1 MKVLC
6 TSSPD
11 MQGTFFLRM
20 KYLIPILAFFVI
32 SIGTTFAQAF
42 RHPGIYQSAAD
53 LAELKRKI
61 SAGESPWSQAFNKLK
76 AVADT
81 TFVIRP
87 AAHVMR
93 GPYGKPNIGGEDLR
107 KGAEM
112 AYHCAL
118 IWQITGERRYAE
130 QAIAILNA
138 WSGTLQDFDFNDA
151 KLIAGLTGHVFCN
164 AAEILRHSPS
174 GWKADDQ
181 DAFRRM
187 LRTAYYPVLR
197 YYYPQANGNWNG
209 AIIQSLLAIAVFTDD
224 RKLFDEAID
233 NFLHAPVNG
242 SLFKY
247 FYPSGQCQETTRD
260 QGHVQLGI
268 GQFAGAAQIAY
279 TQGVDL
285 FRLADAR
292 MALGYEYSASV
303 LMGQRPHAYGVI
315 SERAMDL
322 RDDFEYVYR
331 HYEAMGIELPWTKKS
346 ADSIRA
352 RAHRSVLTSVRKWV
366 RPQSPYTA
374 PYVSR
379 IGYPAGASDRSSI
392 DLPADAIIVEP
403 GMPVQAAIDRA
414 AGRGGTVILKR
425 GVHTIPATLK
435 LKSGMTLAGEGLGTI
450 LFLDPAS
457 GLRDA
462 MTNDADSLR
471 DMTIRDLVV
480 ECGNRTDVPS
490 DPNSNRSYRGGWNR
504 GGIILRTEKPGAI
517 RGVNLDRVTVRN
529 ATYNGVFI
537 NGAVEVRIRNCD
549 LNENGGT
556 VVPGP
561 RLQHNLLISHSR
573 GIEISGSR
581 LSTSPAGCGLAVD
594 HCEQLVMRDCEI
606 SRNGWDGILIAESRT
621 LRFSGNLIEAN
632 DRNGLNA
639 EWLHAG
645 SSGLTVMGN
654 RIQYNTAHG
663 LKASA
668 VKGWSASGNRLEGN
682 GKGGEWL
689 VPQPVR
695 LGQKD

>member
-1 MKVLC
+1 MH
-6 TSSPD
+6 
-11 MQGTFFLRM
+11 M
-20 KYLIPILAFFVI
+20 KYLIPFLCWFVI
-32 SIGTTFAQAF
+32 TMPISVAQAF
-42 RHPGIYQSAAD
+42 RHPGIYQSASD
-53 LAELKRKI
+53 LEELKRVI
-61 SAGESPWSQAFNKLK
+61 ATGDSPWKEAFIRLK
-76 AVADT
+76 FVADT
-81 TFVIRP
+81 SFVIRP

-118 IWQITGERRYAE
+118 IWQLTGDRKYAD
-130 QAIAILNA
+130 QSIAIINA
-138 WSGTLQDFDFNDA
+138 WSATLQDFDFNDA

-164 AAEILRHSPS
+164 AAEILRYSSS
-174 GWKADDQ
+174 GWRPADQ
-181 DAFRRM
+181 DAFIRM

-224 RKLFDEAID
+224 RKLFDEAIH
-233 NFLHAPVNG
+233 NFLYAPVNG

-303 LMGQRPHAYGVI
+303 LMGKRPHAYGFI
-315 SERAMDL
+315 SERAMEL

-331 HYEAMGIELPWTKKS
+331 HYAAMGVELPWTKMC
-346 ADSIRA
+346 ADSIRP
-352 RAHRSVLTSVRKWV
+352 RTNRSVLTSVRKWV
-366 RPQSPYTA
+366 RPQTRYPLPMIS
-374 PYVSR
+374 S
-379 IGYPAGASDRSSI
+379 IGYPAGASNRLSKYM
-392 DLPADAIIVEP
+392 PNDAITVEP
-403 GMPVQAAIDRA
+403 GSSVQAAVDRA
-414 AGRGGTVILKR
+414 AGTGKTVLLKR
-425 GVHTIPATLK
+425 GIHTIPAPLR
-435 LKSGMTLAGEGLGTI
+435 LKSAMTLAGEGPGSI

-457 GLRDA
+457 GQRDA
-462 MTNDADSLR
+462 MTNDTDSLR
-471 DMTIRDLVV
+471 DLTIRDLVV

-504 GGIILRTEKPGAI
+504 GGIILRTGIKGSI
-517 RGVNLDRVTVRN
+517 RRLVMDRITVRN

-537 NGAVEVRIRNCD
+537 NGAADVSIRNCD
-549 LNENGGT
+549 FNENGGT

-561 RLQHNLLISHSR
+561 RLQHNLLITHSR

-581 LSTSPAGCGLAVD
+581 LSTSPAGSGLAVD
-594 HCEQLVMRDCEI
+594 HCEQMIVSGCEI
-606 SRNGWDGILIAESRT
+606 SRNSWDGILIAESRN

-632 DRNGLNA
+632 DRHGLNT

-645 SSGLTVMGN
+645 TEGLTVTGN
-654 RIQYNTAHG
+654 RIQYNTSYG
-663 LKASA
+663 MYASA
-668 VKGWSASGNRLEGN
+668 VKGWSASGNRMEGN
-682 GKGGEWL
+682 GKGGERL
-689 VPQPVR
+689 MPISVR
-695 LGQKD
+695 QGQKD

>member
-1 MKVLC
+1 M
-6 TSSPD
+6 
-11 MQGTFFLRM
+11 RM
-20 KYLIPILAFFVI
+20 KYLIPVLCWVLINTGT
-32 SIGTTFAQAF
+32 SIAQAF

-53 LAELKRKI
+53 LSELKRVI
-61 SAGESPWSQAFNKLK
+61 ATGESPWKEAYVRLK
-76 AVADT
+76 SVADT
-81 TFVIRP
+81 AFVIRP

-118 IWQITGERRYAE
+118 IWQLTGERRYAE
-130 QAIAILNA
+130 QSMAILNA
-138 WSGTLQDFDFNDA
+138 WSSTLQDFDFNDA

-174 GWKADDQ
+174 GWKPADQ

-242 SLFKY
+242 SIFKY
-247 FYPSGQCQETTRD
+247 FYPSGQCQETLRD

-285 FRLADAR
+285 FRLAGAR
-292 MALGYEYSASV
+292 MALGYEYSASI
-303 LMGQRPHAYGVI
+303 LMGKRPHAYGVI
-315 SERAMDL
+315 SERAMEL

-331 HYEAMGIELPWTKKS
+331 HYEAMGIDLPCTKKC

-352 RAHRSVLTSVRKWV
+352 RAHRSVLTSVRKWS
-366 RPQSPYTA
+366 RPQSPYPA
-374 PYVSR
+374 PLISSVA
-379 IGYPAGASDRSSI
+379 YPAGASDGLSSI
-392 DLPADAIIVEP
+392 IPKESIIVAS
-403 GMPVQAAIDRA
+403 GSSVQAAVDRA
-414 AGRGGTVILKR
+414 AGTGGTVLLKR
-425 GVHTIPATLK
+425 GIHTIPATLR
-435 LKSGMTLAGEGLGTI
+435 LKSGMTIAGEGLGTI

-457 GLRDA
+457 GQRDA
-462 MTNDADSLR
+462 MTNDEDSLR
-471 DMTIRDLVV
+471 NITIRDLVV
-480 ECGNRTDVPS
+480 ECGSRTDVPS

-517 RGVNLDRVTVRN
+517 RGINMERVTVRN

-537 NGAVEVRIRNCD
+537 NGALNVSVRNCD
-549 LNENGGT
+549 FQENGGS

-561 RLQHNLLISHSR
+561 RLQHNLLISHSS

-581 LSTSPAGCGLAVD
+581 LSTSPSGCGIAVD
-594 HCEQLVMRDCEI
+594 HCDQLVMRDCEI
-606 SRNGWDGILIAESRT
+606 SRNGWDGILIAESRNLSFT
-621 LRFSGNLIEAN
+621 GNLIEAN
-632 DRNGLNA
+632 DRHGLNA
-639 EWLHAG
+639 EWLHSG
-645 SSGLTVMGN
+645 SSGLAVKDN
-654 RIQYNTAHG
+654 RIHYNTAYA
-663 LKASA
+663 LKSSG
-668 VKGWSASGNRLEGN
+668 VKGWLASGNRFEGN
-682 GKGGEWL
+682 GRGEVSVL
-689 VPQPVR
+689 GPVR